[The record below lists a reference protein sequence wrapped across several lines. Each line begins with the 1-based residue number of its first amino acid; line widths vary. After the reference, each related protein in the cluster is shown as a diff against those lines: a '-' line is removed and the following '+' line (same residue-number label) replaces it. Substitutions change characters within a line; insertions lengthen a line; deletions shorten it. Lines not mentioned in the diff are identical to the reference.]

1 MTKLIVATS
10 NPGKLREMQAYLAD
24 SDWDLTL
31 KPAELDVD
39 ETGATFAANACL
51 KASEVAIALNC
62 WAIADDSGLQ
72 VDALNGAPGIYSAR
86 YANTDK
92 ERIARMLRE
101 LSDFPDPAQRQAQFV
116 CAVAVARPDGSIA
129 AQAEGICRGEILTA
143 VRGIDGFGY
152 DPIFYVP
159 AKQLAFAE
167 MSVEVKRSIS
177 HRGIAFASI
186 RDQLKAISLGNSI
199 EK

>member
-1 MTKLIVATS
+1 MPKLIVATS
-10 NPGKLREMQAYLAD
+10 NPGKLREMQAYLSGSAWEL
-24 SDWDLTL
+24 SL

-39 ETGATFAANACL
+39 ETGATFAANACQ
-51 KASEVAIALNC
+51 KASEVAIALKE

-92 ERIARMLRE
+92 ERIDRLLKE
-101 LSDFPDPAQRQAQFV
+101 LAAFPTPSQRQAQFV

-129 AQAEGICRGEILTA
+129 AQAEGICPGEILTTP
-143 VRGIDGFGY
+143 RGIDGFGY

-167 MSVEVKRSIS
+167 MSVETKRSIS
-177 HRGIAFASI
+177 HRGIAFE
-186 RDQLKAISLGNSI
+186 QISQTLAEI
-199 EK
+199 AKVL